1 MPEMKHKRLLVKVSG
16 EQLSGEKGHGIDL
29 DFISWFAK
37 EIKKVTEAGTEV
49 VVVSG
54 AGNWIR
60 GADFAGNGLERAT
73 ADYMGMLAGVI
84 NGQAIM
90 DIFQHEGIPT
100 RVMSSFKMDQICEPY
115 VRRKAIRHLEKGRVV
130 IVSGGLGKPFYTHD
144 TAAVTYG
151 LELDCEEVLKAT
163 NVDGVYDKDPN
174 KHDDAEKFEKLTL
187 QKAIETPAIKVMDK
201 AALGLAMEQNM
212 AIRVF
217 DLHKEDSILNI
228 AKGEHVGTLINGG

>member
-1 MPEMKHKRLLVKVSG
+1 MKKRILVKVSG

-29 DFISWFAK
+29 EFLGWFAE
-37 EIKKVTEAGTEV
+37 EIKKATEAGTQV
-49 VVVSG
+49 VVVAG

-84 NGQAIM
+84 NGQALM
-90 DIFQHEGIPT
+90 DIFQDRGIPT

-130 IVSGGLGKPFYTHD
+130 IVSGGLGKPFFTHD

-174 KHDDAEKFEKLTL
+174 KYDDAVLFEHLTL

-201 AALGLAMEQNM
+201 AAIGLAMEQEM

-217 DLHKEDSILNI
+217 DLHRPDAILKI
-228 AKGEHVGTLINGG
+228 AQGEQIGTLINGG

>member
-1 MPEMKHKRLLVKVSG
+1 MKHNRLLVKASG

-29 DFISWFAK
+29 DFLSWFAK
-37 EIKKVTEAGTEV
+37 EIKNVTEAGTQV
-49 VVVSG
+49 VVVLG
-54 AGNWIR
+54 AGNWFR

-73 ADYMGMLAGVI
+73 ADYMAMLAGVI
-84 NGQAIM
+84 NGQALM

-115 VRRKAIRHLEKGRVV
+115 VRRKAMRHLEKGRVV

-151 LELDCEEVLKAT
+151 LELDCDEVLKAT

-174 KHDDAEKFEKLTL
+174 KNDDAVKFDKLTL

-201 AALGLAMEQNM
+201 AALGLAMEQDM
-212 AIRVF
+212 SIRVF
-217 DLHKEDSILNI
+217 NLHNEGSILKI
-228 AKGEHVGTLINGG
+228 ANGEQIGTLISSSSE

>member
-1 MPEMKHKRLLVKVSG
+1 MKKRILVKVSG

-29 DFISWFAK
+29 EFLGWFAE
-37 EIKKVTEAGTEV
+37 EIKKVTEAGTQV
-49 VVVSG
+49 VVVAG

-84 NGQAIM
+84 NGQALM
-90 DIFQHEGIPT
+90 DIFQDRGIPT

-130 IVSGGLGKPFYTHD
+130 IVSGGLGKPFFTHD

-163 NVDGVYDKDPN
+163 NVDGVYNKDPN
-174 KHDDAEKFEKLTL
+174 KFDDAVLFEHLTL

-201 AALGLAMEQNM
+201 AAIGLAMEQKM

-217 DLHKEDSILNI
+217 DLHRPDAILKI
-228 AKGEHVGTLINGG
+228 AQGEQIGTLINGG

>member
-1 MPEMKHKRLLVKVSG
+1 MKKRILVKVSG

-29 DFISWFAK
+29 EFLGWFAE
-37 EIKKVTEAGTEV
+37 EIKKVTEAGTQV
-49 VVVSG
+49 VVVAG

-84 NGQAIM
+84 NGQALM
-90 DIFQHEGIPT
+90 DIFQDRGIPT

-130 IVSGGLGKPFYTHD
+130 IVSGGLGKPFFTHD

-174 KHDDAEKFEKLTL
+174 KYDDAVLFEHLTL

-201 AALGLAMEQNM
+201 AAIGLAMEQEM

-217 DLHKEDSILNI
+217 DLHRPDAILKI
-228 AKGEHVGTLINGG
+228 AQGEQIGTLINGG